1 MLVLSVVLGRGAAGV
16 TGQEEER
23 KQTNNQKQNGTINK
37 LQEGYSAIVAL
48 QCIQQVR
55 AQTPFAS
62 ASHMQNYLIPTN
74 DYIQYRYLLQWRTP
88 SLILY
93 RPSSRSSV
101 SKRKKDQIEI
111 T

>member
-1 MLVLSVVLGRGAAGV
+1 MYIGRGAAGV

>member
-1 MLVLSVVLGRGAAGV
+1 MYIGRGAAGV

-48 QCIQQVR
+48 QCIQQVYCLR

-62 ASHMQNYLIPTN
+62 ASHMQNYLIP
-74 DYIQYRYLLQWRTP
+74 
-88 SLILY
+88 
-93 RPSSRSSV
+93 RPT
-101 SKRKKDQIEI
+101 I
-111 T
+111 TYNTGTYYNGEHQA